1 MWTSL
6 GTASEPT
13 YPTGASSCGSK
24 SRFWVLAGGAA
35 LGVFLLGFLIGWL
48 SNSADQLPAT
58 GSTEKMKKSFM
69 VELNA
74 ENIKQFLRNF
84 TRRPHLAG
92 TPENLCLAEQIRAQW
107 EEFGLD
113 SVQLAP
119 YEVLLSYPNETNPN
133 YISIV
138 DEQGQEIFNTSLF
151 EEPPPGY
158 KDIGDIVPP
167 YNSFSAQGTPEGDLV
182 YVNYGSIEDFH
193 RLERDMGINCSGKIV
208 IARYGK
214 IFRGNKVK
222 NAELA
227 GAKGVIL
234 YSDPA
239 DSCAPGVEPFPVGW
253 NLPGGGVQRGNVI
266 ILNGAGDALTP
277 GYPAKEYIYRYD
289 EMEAVPLKIP
299 VHPIGYRD
307 AEQLL
312 KEMGGPPPP
321 DDSWKGNLSVPYNL
335 GPGFIGNSSKSKVK
349 MHIHSFKKVAR
360 IYNVIGTIQGA
371 VEPDR
376 YVILGGHR
384 DSWVFGGIDPQ
395 SGAAVVHEIVRSFGK
410 LKQQG
415 WRPRRTV
422 MFASWDAEEFG
433 LIGSTE
439 WAEEHVKILQQRGVA
454 YINADSS
461 IEGNYTLRV
470 DCTPLMYSL
479 VYNLTK
485 EIPSPDKGFEGKSL
499 YESWYEKNPSAEHK
513 GVPRINKLGSGN
525 DFEVFFQRLGI
536 ASGRARYTKNWKV
549 DKYSSYPVYHSV
561 YDTYEL
567 VERFYDPTFKN
578 HLAVAQVRGGLVFEL
593 ADSLVIPFDCRDY
606 AMALSSYV
614 QVISNLTLKYQ
625 AALTTYNVSLDS
637 LFSAVKNFSEAAN
650 DFHRRQQQLDTNNPI
665 AVRSW
670 NDQLMF
676 LERAFIDPLGLPG
689 RPFYRHIIFAPN
701 SHNKYAGISFPGI
714 YDALF
719 DITNAGDQHKAWE
732 EVKRQISIAAFT
744 VEAAAETLKEP
755 A

>member
-277 GYPAKEYIYRYD
+277 GYPAK
-289 EMEAVPLKIP
+289 
-299 VHPIGYRD
+299 
-307 AEQLL
+307 
-312 KEMGGPPPP
+312 
-321 DDSWKGNLSVPYNL
+321 
-335 GPGFIGNSSKSKVK
+335 
-349 MHIHSFKKVAR
+349 
-360 IYNVIGTIQGA
+360 
-371 VEPDR
+371 
-376 YVILGGHR
+376 
-384 DSWVFGGIDPQ
+384 
-395 SGAAVVHEIVRSFGK
+395 
-410 LKQQG
+410 
-415 WRPRRTV
+415 
-422 MFASWDAEEFG
+422 
-433 LIGSTE
+433 
-439 WAEEHVKILQQRGVA
+439 
-454 YINADSS
+454 
-461 IEGNYTLRV
+461 
-470 DCTPLMYSL
+470 
-479 VYNLTK
+479 
-485 EIPSPDKGFEGKSL
+485 
-499 YESWYEKNPSAEHK
+499 
-513 GVPRINKLGSGN
+513 
-525 DFEVFFQRLGI
+525 
-536 ASGRARYTKNWKV
+536 
-549 DKYSSYPVYHSV
+549 
-561 YDTYEL
+561 
-567 VERFYDPTFKN
+567 
-578 HLAVAQVRGGLVFEL
+578 
-593 ADSLVIPFDCRDY
+593 
-606 AMALSSYV
+606 
-614 QVISNLTLKYQ
+614 
-625 AALTTYNVSLDS
+625 
-637 LFSAVKNFSEAAN
+637 
-650 DFHRRQQQLDTNNPI
+650 
-665 AVRSW
+665 
-670 NDQLMF
+670 
-676 LERAFIDPLGLPG
+676 
-689 RPFYRHIIFAPN
+689 
-701 SHNKYAGISFPGI
+701 
-714 YDALF
+714 
-719 DITNAGDQHKAWE
+719 
-732 EVKRQISIAAFT
+732 
-744 VEAAAETLKEP
+744 
-755 A
+755 